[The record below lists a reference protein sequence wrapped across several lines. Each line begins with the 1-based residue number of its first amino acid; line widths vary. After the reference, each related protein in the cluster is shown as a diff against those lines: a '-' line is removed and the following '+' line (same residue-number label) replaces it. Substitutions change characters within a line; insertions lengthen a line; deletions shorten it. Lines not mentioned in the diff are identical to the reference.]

1 MFEFLKR
8 KKKKNPLGKIGKD
21 EFASFTPKDE
31 QKEAETPK
39 ATVEAVKPE
48 AVKPAVKPE
57 SVAKPKQKTKEELLI
72 EQLQTKPTLKAYYD
86 IVVKTFDGK
95 NARDLVNGIDQ
106 AVDQIFAENG
116 IKINGSESTEQ
127 KLDYARKAFDYVS
140 SSIEYDKN
148 LTNFL
153 RFTSETL
160 YHENINKEILKE
172 IYFGLYNHAGTCL
185 SDSCTIA
192 YMFEKIGLDSAV
204 IGLGDHSVVEVNID
218 GKKLYCDSTYEKGIL
233 NGLDQ
238 EAIAQGKGYGAG
250 FMQDEKLLSDRNYQ
264 KNLEFP
270 KMSLVFQANI
280 MKEESENGTYYFSFD
295 DTPEK

>member
-8 KKKKNPLGKIGKD
+8 KKKKNALGKIGKD

-39 ATVEAVKPE
+39 ATVEAVKP
-48 AVKPAVKPE
+48 AVQPE
-57 SVAKPKQKTKEELLI
+57 NVAKPKQKTKEELLI

-95 NARDLVNGIDQ
+95 NAHDLVNGIDQ

-250 FMQDEKLLSDRNYQ
+250 FMQDERLLSDRNYH
-264 KNLEFP
+264 KTLELP

-280 MKEESENGTYYFSFD
+280 MKEESENGTYYFTID
-295 DTPEK
+295 DTFDK

>member
-1 MFEFLKR
+1 MFDFFKR
-8 KKKKNPLGKIGKD
+8 KKKKKKKKKIDKD
-21 EFASFTPKDE
+21 EFAKKTPNE
-31 QKEAETPK
+31 AIKEAETPK
-39 ATVEAVKPE
+39 AKVEPVKSAPVQPE
-48 AVKPAVKPE
+48 N
-57 SVAKPKQKTKEELLI
+57 VAKPKQKTKEELLI

-127 KLDYARKAFDYVS
+127 KLAYARKAFDYIAKN
-140 SSIEYDKN
+140 IEYDKN

-153 RFTSETL
+153 RFTSKTL

-172 IYFGLYNHAGTCL
+172 VYFGLYNHAGTCL

-192 YMFEKIGLDSAV
+192 YMFEKIGLDSKV
-204 IGLGDHSVVEVNID
+204 IGLGDHAVVEVNFN
-218 GKKLYCDSTYEKGIL
+218 GKPLYCDSTYENGIL